1 MYSRELSD
9 VLFPK
14 EKAIISGKSVP
25 QEGMLL
31 CGALEGGIEKVF
43 PAEGGA
49 AEVPVGF
56 SSSTRLLI
64 DKELFAKEITIPSAA
79 PYTVDLG
86 YTNLVPGQLRAILLP
101 GGGVYTVVASP
112 APAAP
117 GTVSVNYLTG
127 VLTFDIAEAGLK
139 VDVWAKRS
147 LSVVEARSL
156 YREGFLHNARA
167 FEVYDVVGCFEGK
180 GIIYTDQFDVSK
192 DYSAGGLKTMA
203 GGMITVGGAGAAL
216 PAHVRV
222 ISLPS
227 LSNPFLG
234 LEFNF

>member
-31 CGALEGGIEKVF
+31 CGALEGGVEKVF

-49 AEVPVGF
+49 SEVPVGF
-56 SSSTRLLI
+56 SSSTRLLV
-64 DKELFAKEITIPSAA
+64 DKEMVAKEVTIPSAA

-86 YTNLVPGQLRAILLP
+86 YTNLVSGQIRALDA
-101 GGGVYTVVASP
+101 GVALTVVGI
-112 APAAP
+112 APAAGEIQP
-117 GTVSVNYLTG
+117 NYLTG
-127 VLTFDIAEAGLK
+127 VMTFAAADAGK
-139 VDVWAKRS
+139 KISIFAKRS
-147 LSVVEARSL
+147 LSVEEARSL

-167 FEVYDVVGCFEGK
+167 FEVYDVVSCFEGK

-203 GGMITVGGAGAAL
+203 GGLITVGGAGSAL

-227 LSNPFLG
+227 LSNAFLG